1 MIYMN
6 MKVNSKRVKKMEKGK
21 LYIRIQGIGMKDIF
35 QKIILMEKDIII
47 GKKMDMNILVI
58 MLME

>member
-1 MIYMN
+1 
-6 MKVNSKRVKKMEKGK
+6 MKVNLKRVKKMEKGK
-21 LYIRIQGIGMKDIF
+21 LYIKIQGIGMKDIF